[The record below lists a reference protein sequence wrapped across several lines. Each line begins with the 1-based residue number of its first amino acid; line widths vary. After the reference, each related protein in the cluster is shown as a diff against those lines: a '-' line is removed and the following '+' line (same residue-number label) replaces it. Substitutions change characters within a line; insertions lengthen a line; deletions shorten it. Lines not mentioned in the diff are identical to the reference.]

1 MPGFSNRSLVR
12 LGECHLDIQKLFTE
26 VVLGFDCSIIE
37 GHRPEEKQ
45 DEMFELG
52 RSKLKWPKSKHN
64 KEISNAVDSA
74 PYPIDWEDR
83 ERFLYFGGYVL
94 GVAFKMN
101 IGLRWGGD
109 WDRDTQVKD
118 NRFDDLVHFELY
130 FN

>member
-1 MPGFSNRSLVR
+1 
-12 LGECHLDIQKLFTE
+12 
-26 VVLGFDCSIIE
+26 
-37 GHRPEEKQ
+37 
-45 DEMFELG
+45 MFELG
-52 RSKLKWPKSKHN
+52 RSKLKWPKGKHN
-64 KEISNAVDSA
+64 KRPAEATDAA

-83 ERFLYFGGYVL
+83 ERFIMFGGYVL
-94 GVAFKMN
+94 GIAFELN